1 MIKKNSTI
9 HSSQQQPLQW
19 ADIFAVGGSAAV
31 FAAASLWTITRSSVW
46 FDEAFGAYM
55 IRFSFWDI
63 VRYTANDVHPPLYYW
78 LLKLWSYVF
87 GTSEL
92 ALRSMSTFFGVVM
105 IVFAYLLLRRV
116 VNRSAAT
123 LGVVF
128 VALSPMIIRYSQE
141 MRMYMLVTAIAVVA
155 TYVLVLAMQ
164 YNKKKY
170 WAIYGAL
177 LAAGMW
183 THYFAALVWCAHLL
197 WHVWNV
203 RQEAKPTKGRFVW
216 RVFTREWRLAYGV
229 AAAVFAAW
237 IPALGYQV
245 VVVQAGGFWI
255 PKVTVSTV
263 PNFFTNM
270 LYYLDYDLVSPWLT
284 LVFIGLCTLLV
295 AWAARVY
302 AGMDATERQWYRLVA
317 SVAIVPVALLIV
329 VSMPPLR
336 SAFIERYLIPAAAFF
351 ALFGGVVVAYSARFV
366 RPMWTWAVVLV
377 VVVVSGIGVYN
388 VQTYGNYSKTA
399 RASNNTREIM
409 QAIARVATPGQPI
422 IADSPW
428 LFYEAVYYTTN
439 DHPVYFIDAK
449 TQYKY
454 GSLDMMKYNDDHKIK
469 DMTEFAKAHP
479 TIWYV
484 GHHGDGDPADIEAG
498 WARRRVVTA
507 NDSMSGKTAYKA
519 IEFQIVR

>member
-1 MIKKNSTI
+1 
-9 HSSQQQPLQW
+9 
-19 ADIFAVGGSAAV
+19 
-31 FAAASLWTITRSSVW
+31 
-46 FDEAFGAYM
+46 
-55 IRFSFWDI
+55 

-78 LLKLWSYVF
+78 LLKLWSYAF

-105 IVFAYLLLRRV
+105 IVFAYLLLRRIV
-116 VNRSAAT
+116 SRSAAT

-141 MRMYMLVTAIAVVA
+141 MRMYMLVTAIAVAA

-164 YNKKKY
+164 YDKKKY
-170 WAIYGAL
+170 WVIYGVL

-203 RQEAKPTKGRFVW
+203 RQETKPTKERFIW

-237 IPALGYQV
+237 MPALVYQV
-245 VVVQAGGFWI
+245 IVVQAGGFWI
-255 PKVTVSTV
+255 PKVTVATV

-284 LVFIGLCTLLV
+284 LVFFGLCTLLV

-302 AGMDATERQWYRLVA
+302 AGMDATERRWYRLVA
-317 SVAIVPVALLIV
+317 CSAIVPVAVLFV

-366 RPMWTWAVVLV
+366 RPLWTWAVVLG

-399 RASNNTREIM
+399 RASNNTREAI
-409 QAIARVATPGQPI
+409 QAISRVAKQGEPI
-422 IADSPW
+422 IADSAW
-428 LFYEAVYYTTN
+428 LFYEAAYYTTT

-449 TQYKY
+449 MEYKY
-454 GSLDMMKYNDDHKIK
+454 GSMDMMKYNDEFKIK
-469 DMTEFAKAHP
+469 DLDSFMQAHP
-479 TIWYV
+479 TVWYL
-484 GHHGDGDPADIEAG
+484 GHNGDGDPLSPESNWKPG
-498 WARRRVVTA
+498 KHVVV
-507 NDSMSGKTAYKA
+507 NDSISGKPAYKA
-519 IEFQIVR
+519 IEYRLAD